1 MLWLSFAR
9 RYMFSPK
16 SHSVI
21 NIIAVVSIIAIA
33 VPTAATIILL
43 AMFGGLDKTIREIYA
58 TADADIEITSTQ
70 GQTFAQA
77 DIDYDAIANIEGVC
91 NYTSYIEQSV
101 IIATQSNRTAVTLR
115 GIDSNYGKVLTT
127 EKHIIDG
134 SFESIQQGD
143 VIAGVTI
150 ASTIGVYGIGAEVEL
165 YALNRKQMST
175 LLPTSGLSRMKSHLG
190 GVSMANADLDAKLV
204 LVDIAKAQ
212 ELLNHDGKITHI
224 AIDLTEGADIEHVRH
239 EIEGIV
245 GEGFE
250 VLTREEK
257 NASLNDIMELEKFI
271 ILLIGCFIA
280 LIAAFSIVGSVVMLL
295 TEKRRDIT
303 IIKAMGGNDTLIRR
317 IFVGEGL
324 LLTICGTLIGTILG
338 VGFALLQEHFGLI
351 KLEGNM
357 VVENYPIDINIYDI
371 ILVAL
376 IMISIGYI
384 ISQLTVRTT
393 LRRYK
398 K

>member
-1 MLWLSFAR
+1 MWLSFAR

-245 GEGFE
+245 GEDFE

-376 IMISIGYI
+376 IMISIGYL

>member
-1 MLWLSFAR
+1 
-9 RYMFSPK
+9 
-16 SHSVI
+16 VI

-250 VLTREEK
+250 VMTREEK

-357 VVENYPIDINIYDI
+357 VVENYPVDINIYDI

-376 IMISIGYI
+376 IMISIGYL

>member
-1 MLWLSFAR
+1 
-9 RYMFSPK
+9 MFSPK

-77 DIDYDAIANIEGVC
+77 DIDYDAIANIENVC

-101 IIATQSNRTAVTLR
+101 IIATQNNRTAVTLR

-376 IMISIGYI
+376 IMISIGYL

>member
-165 YALNRKQMST
+165 YALNRKQKST

-338 VGFALLQEHFGLI
+338 VGFALLQENFGLI

-376 IMISIGYI
+376 IMISIGYL

>member
-204 LVDIAKAQ
+204 LIDIAKAQ

-357 VVENYPIDINIYDI
+357 VVENYPVYINIYDI

>member
-1 MLWLSFAR
+1 
-9 RYMFSPK
+9 MFSPK

-204 LVDIAKAQ
+204 LIDIAKAQ

-338 VGFALLQEHFGLI
+338 VGFALLQENFGLI

-357 VVENYPIDINIYDI
+357 VVENYPVDINIYDI

-376 IMISIGYI
+376 IMISIGYL

>member
-1 MLWLSFAR
+1 
-9 RYMFSPK
+9 MFSPK

>member
-338 VGFALLQEHFGLI
+338 VGFALLQEHLGLI

-376 IMISIGYI
+376 IMISIGYL

>member
-1 MLWLSFAR
+1 MWLNFAR

-376 IMISIGYI
+376 IMISIGYL

>member
-1 MLWLSFAR
+1 
-9 RYMFSPK
+9 MFSPK

-250 VLTREEK
+250 VMTREEK

-357 VVENYPIDINIYDI
+357 VVENYPVDINIYDI

-376 IMISIGYI
+376 IMISIGYL

>member
-1 MLWLSFAR
+1 
-9 RYMFSPK
+9 MFSPK

-257 NASLNDIMELEKFI
+257 NTSLNDIMELEKFI

-376 IMISIGYI
+376 IMISIGYL

>member
-1 MLWLSFAR
+1 
-9 RYMFSPK
+9 MFSPK

-150 ASTIGVYGIGAEVEL
+150 ASTIGVYGIG
-165 YALNRKQMST
+165 Y
-175 LLPTSGLSRMKSHLG
+175 
-190 GVSMANADLDAKLV
+190 
-204 LVDIAKAQ
+204 
-212 ELLNHDGKITHI
+212 
-224 AIDLTEGADIEHVRH
+224 
-239 EIEGIV
+239 
-245 GEGFE
+245 
-250 VLTREEK
+250 
-257 NASLNDIMELEKFI
+257 
-271 ILLIGCFIA
+271 
-280 LIAAFSIVGSVVMLL
+280 
-295 TEKRRDIT
+295 
-303 IIKAMGGNDTLIRR
+303 
-317 IFVGEGL
+317 
-324 LLTICGTLIGTILG
+324 
-338 VGFALLQEHFGLI
+338 
-351 KLEGNM
+351 
-357 VVENYPIDINIYDI
+357 
-371 ILVAL
+371 
-376 IMISIGYI
+376 
-384 ISQLTVRTT
+384 
-393 LRRYK
+393 
-398 K
+398 

>member
-1 MLWLSFAR
+1 
-9 RYMFSPK
+9 MFSPK

-204 LVDIAKAQ
+204 LIDIAKAQ

-376 IMISIGYI
+376 IMISIGYL

>member
-1 MLWLSFAR
+1 MWLNFAR

-357 VVENYPIDINIYDI
+357 VVENYPVDINIYDI

-376 IMISIGYI
+376 IMISIGYL

>member
-1 MLWLSFAR
+1 
-9 RYMFSPK
+9 MFSPK

-21 NIIAVVSIIAIA
+21 NIIAGVSIIAIA

>member
-204 LVDIAKAQ
+204 LIDIAKAQ

-224 AIDLTEGADIEHVRH
+224 AIDLTEGTDIEHVRH

-376 IMISIGYI
+376 IMISIGYL